1 MTGDIA
7 GAVAARDVLQRLT
20 EDEPSPAARRL
31 DTLLDTCPGIDIVEL
46 TVRPCA
52 SDCSFG

>member
-7 GAVAARDVLQRLT
+7 GAVAALDILQRLT